1 MSRIKLFNISNG
13 VKEYKSSTIDLEKKL
28 QNIIEANMQSL
39 FGVIFLATEYIISDG
54 RIDSVGIDENMCP
67 VIFEYKRSVNE
78 NVINQGLFYLD
89 WLLDHK
95 DSFKMLI
102 LNNKERFNE
111 ILSDN
116 TISEI
121 IDNIDW
127 EHPRIICVANDFTKY
142 DKYAVNQMKY
152 DISLVRYIKY
162 DDDLL
167 MFEHLNDNNTKTN
180 SNASKKNIKELT
192 QDLKSLYEEIKYY
205 ILSLGDDIT
214 EKELKNYTAYRKIK
228 NIICAETSYK
238 DKIILRLRLD
248 VNTFIFEEGFSRNT
262 IGIGHWGTGDVELT
276 IRNSNDFEKAKPF
289 IMQAYN
295 EN

>member
-102 LNNKERFNE
+102 LNNKEKFNK
-111 ILSDN
+111 ILSGKP
-116 TISEI
+116 ISNI

-167 MFEHLNDNNTKTN
+167 MFEHLNDNNTKNN
-180 SNASKKNIKELT
+180 SNASKKNIKDLT
-192 QDLKSLYEEIKYY
+192 RELKSLYEEIKYY

-214 EKELKNYTAYRKIK
+214 EKELKHYIAFRKIK
-228 NIICAETSYK
+228 NIVCVEIK
-238 DKIILRLRLD
+238 DKIILHLRLD
-248 VNTFIFEEGFSRNT
+248 VNTFIFEECFSRNT
-262 IGIGHWGTGDVELT
+262 IGIGHQGTGDVELT

>member
-67 VIFEYKRSVNE
+67 VIFEYKRSINE

-111 ILSDN
+111 ILSGKP
-116 TISEI
+116 ISNI

-167 MFEHLNDNNTKTN
+167 MFEHLNDNNTKNN
-180 SNASKKNIKELT
+180 SNASKKNIKDLT
-192 QDLKSLYEEIKYY
+192 RELKSLYEEIKYY

-214 EKELKNYTAYRKIK
+214 EKELKHYIAFRKIK
-228 NIICAETSYK
+228 NIICVETTYK
-238 DKIILRLRLD
+238 DKIILRLRLE
-248 VNTFIFEEGFSRNT
+248 TSIFPFEAGFSRNT
-262 IGIGHWGTGDVELT
+262 TGIGHLGTGDVELT
-276 IRNSNDFEKAKPF
+276 IRNSNDFENAKPF
-289 IMQAYN
+289 IMQVYN

>member
-13 VKEYKSSTIDLEKKL
+13 VKEYKSSTIDLEKKI
-28 QNIIEANMQSL
+28 QNTIEANMQSL

-102 LNNKERFNE
+102 LNNQERFNE

-116 TISEI
+116 PISEI

-167 MFEHLNDNNTKTN
+167 MFEHLNDNNTKNN
-180 SNASKKNIKELT
+180 SNASKKNIKDLT
-192 QDLKSLYEEIKYY
+192 RELKSLYEEIKYY

-214 EKELKNYTAYRKIK
+214 EKELKHYIAFRKIK
-228 NIICAETSYK
+228 NIVCVEIK
-238 DKIILRLRLD
+238 DKIILHLRLD

-262 IGIGHWGTGDVELT
+262 IGIGHQGTGDVELT

>member
-102 LNNKERFNE
+102 LNNKERINE
-111 ILSDN
+111 ILSGKP
-116 TISEI
+116 ISNI

-214 EKELKNYTAYRKIK
+214 EKELKHYIAFRKIK
-228 NIICAETSYK
+228 NIVCVEIK
-238 DKIILRLRLD
+238 DKIILHLRLD
-248 VNTFIFEEGFSRNT
+248 INTFIFEEGFSRNT
-262 IGIGHWGTGDVELT
+262 IGIGHQGTGDVELT